1 MNLGPNDP
9 FSDLE
14 QELIAEFEDDEDQDD
29 DQDDLED
36 DDDFNLDDDEI

>member
-29 DQDDLED
+29 EDQDED
-36 DDDFNLDDDEI
+36 DDFDQEDHEI